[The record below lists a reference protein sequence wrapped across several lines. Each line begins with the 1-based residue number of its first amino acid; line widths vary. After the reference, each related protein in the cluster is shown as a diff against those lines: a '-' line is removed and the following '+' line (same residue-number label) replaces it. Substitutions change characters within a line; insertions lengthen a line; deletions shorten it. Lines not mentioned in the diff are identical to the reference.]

1 MTYYDGYVWDVT
13 FDDNVILCN
22 HDVMLIVVIQLMLF
36 LNDDVIKLLI
46 TIDTDSLLW
55 LRVFEWMQGLLRRKC
70 GWGREG

>member
-55 LRVFEWMQGLLRRKC
+55 LRVFEWMQGLLRQKC